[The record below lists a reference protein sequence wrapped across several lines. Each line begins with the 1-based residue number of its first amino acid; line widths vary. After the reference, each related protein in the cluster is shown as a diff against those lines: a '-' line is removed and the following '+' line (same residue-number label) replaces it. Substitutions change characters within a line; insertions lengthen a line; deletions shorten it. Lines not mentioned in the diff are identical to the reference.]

1 MMYKPETENIGMR
14 IFFPTTQNEV
24 KIVLLVSGEIF
35 KPLHILS
42 RAPDTFN
49 YFYLWEGE

>member
-1 MMYKPETENIGMR
+1 MMYKPETENIGVN
-14 IFFPTTQNEV
+14 FFPTTQNEV
-24 KIVLLVSGEIF
+24 KIGLVSGEIF
-35 KPLHILS
+35 KPLYILS